1 VAFLEYIKTILYQR
15 GLQFMSK
22 DFLMVVIAKMHIKLN
37 ELIEKNNFDLL
48 CEEVQLYS
56 RRLDKFLSYYY
67 KAVEREPNF
76 EYDMHLLDNTVKC
89 SV

>member
-1 VAFLEYIKTILYQR
+1 MAFLEYIKSISK

>member
-1 VAFLEYIKTILYQR
+1 
-15 GLQFMSK
+15 MSK
-22 DFLMVVIAKMHIKLN
+22 DLLMVVITKMHIRLN
-37 ELIEKNNFDLL
+37 ELIEKNDYDLL

-67 KAVEREPNF
+67 KADEKTPSF
-76 EYDMHLLDNTVKC
+76 EYDFRVLDNTVKC

>member
-1 VAFLEYIKTILYQR
+1 
-15 GLQFMSK
+15 MSK
-22 DFLMVVIAKMHIKLN
+22 DFLLVVITKMHIRLN
-37 ELIEKNNFDLL
+37 ELIEKNDFDLL

-67 KAVEREPNF
+67 KAVERNPEL
-76 EYDMHLLDNTVKC
+76 EYNLKLLDNAVKC